1 MTYLRFNVNLLPGP
15 LGTEVPGQHPFIDI
29 EEFTEA
35 AKLAEQGRLDAV
47 FFADSQAIP
56 PPGANG
62 FGWALDPL
70 TVLPAIA
77 RETERIG
84 LIATASTTYA
94 QPYQL
99 ARAILSIDHLSGG
112 RAGWNI
118 ITTME
123 PTVARNFGLD
133 SPPPRAERY
142 RRATEFAEVVLALWR
157 SWTDDVADRWD
168 PANLQRTPIDH
179 RGEFFAVAGP
189 LQLPKSRQGIP
200 VVYQAG
206 GSDDGL
212 ALAAEFADAVFTV
225 GVEESASARFRAR
238 LNSAAR
244 ARRGRDVQVLPGL
257 NLTVGSTEAEVA
269 RLLGEAEAEVENNG
283 LAERFAERYGWE
295 VTDLDLDGPV
305 PDLAYGEDARSI
317 GFARGGVELAR
328 DTRLSLRRFLV
339 VGGGGHRRLFGTP
352 ESIAEDLIG
361 WQRRGSADGFNLSV
375 SSLRDFVDRV
385 VPLLQERG
393 VYRREYAG
401 TTLRAN
407 ITQHTG

>member
-15 LGTEVPGQHPFIDI
+15 LGTDVSGQHPFIDI

-35 AKLAEQGRLDAV
+35 AKLAERGRLDAV

-56 PPGANG
+56 PPGNG

-168 PANLQRTPIDH
+168 LANLARAPIDH
-179 RGEFFAVAGP
+179 RGEFFSVAGP

-225 GVEESASARFRAR
+225 GVGESASAQFRAR
-238 LNSAAR
+238 LNSASR

-283 LAERFAERYGWE
+283 LAERFAQRYGWD
-295 VTDLDLDGPV
+295 VADLDLDGPV
-305 PDLAYGEDARSI
+305 PDLEYGEDTRSI
-317 GFARGGVELAR
+317 GFARGGVELAGE
-328 DTRLSLRRFLV
+328 TALSLRRFLV

-361 WQRRGSADGFNLSV
+361 WQRRGAADGFNLGV
-375 SSLRDFVDRV
+375 SSLRDFVAEV

-393 VYRREYAG
+393 AYRREYAG